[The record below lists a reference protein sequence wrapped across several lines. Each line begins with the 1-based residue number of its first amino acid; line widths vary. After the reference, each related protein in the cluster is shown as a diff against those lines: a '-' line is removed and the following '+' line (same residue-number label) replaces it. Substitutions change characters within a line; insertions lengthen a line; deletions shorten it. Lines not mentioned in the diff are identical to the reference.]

1 MLAETVGGGVAI
13 KCQRMSR
20 IRHNGALVRTFGVTF
35 LSSQT
40 LVYPVSDW
48 DQLLYATEG
57 ILTVRTEAGDWAL
70 PAHRALWVPD
80 GVHHSIRVSGAAS
93 LRSLYFR
100 AGEARQL
107 PRTCCAVNVSPLLR
121 ELILACVSLGALS
134 ARKPSHRRLAGVLRR
149 DQLRKLPEVPLQLPE
164 PREPRARRMATLLRD
179 SPHGSLS
186 AAARLAGASLRTLE
200 RLFREETGMSLGA
213 WLRRLRL
220 QLALEQL
227 AAGASVTEA
236 ARACGYPSAFVA
248 MFRRELGTTPGRYF
262 GGGE

>member
-1 MLAETVGGGVAI
+1 MILAVRRIGERTSPKWLRPCRLQGAVVAD
-13 KCQRMSR
+13 SR
-20 IRHNGALVRTFGVTF
+20 HCL
-35 LSSQT
+35 T
-40 LVYPVSDW
+40 LYRNAAT
-48 DQLLYATEG
+48 YATEG

-80 GVHHSIRVSGAAS
+80 GVNHSIRISGAAS

-100 AGEARQL
+100 AREVRQL

-121 ELILACVSLGALS
+121 ELILACVSFGALS
-134 ARKPSHRRLAGVLRR
+134 ARKPSHRRLAAVLR
-149 DQLRKLPEVPLQLPE
+149 DQLRRLPEVPLQLPE
-164 PREPRARRMATLLRD
+164 PREPRARRMAHLLRD
-179 SPHGSLS
+179 SPHGGLSS
-186 AAARLAGASLRTLE
+186 AARSAGASIRTLE

-236 ARACGYPSAFVA
+236 ARAGGYNGPSAFVA

-262 GGGE
+262 GSEE